1 MVGQQYLMEIKEFLS
16 MLYFFE
22 LMLWVIIYGIYS
34 IINKNHKINF
44 LIHFH
49 IGRVFS
55 HILSWI
61 TD

>member
-34 IINKNHKINF
+34 IINKNHKLYF
-44 LIHFH
+44 FDL
-49 IGRVFS
+49 FS
-55 HILSWI
+55 YRKGIQSYFKL
-61 TD
+61 DY

>member
-1 MVGQQYLMEIKEFLS
+1 

-34 IINKNHKINF
+34 IINKNHKIYF
-44 LIHFH
+44 LIYFH
-49 IGRVFS
+49 IGRIFS